1 MSSTRLKVFLL
12 AIEESRPWGEILAD
26 LKIYRNRI
34 NMRKS
39 TLSTVTLA
47 TLLCFFTNNY
57 FLVGSAYA
65 ATKSAVSP
73 DMVVSQPS
81 LLTEP
86 SHQPAIAPAP
96 ANIIIKGEHTVNSV
110 PTSNYAD
117 SQHAVQVNPV
127 QVNIEARSNTATKAE
142 PVELGRSQPVE
153 VVLENRSTGCRFKAS
168 SFLEHNPDLCAPKV
182 AIAQNSKS
190 SHNSTRNY
198 SQNEGVLYAAASGDT
213 TLQVRRLTEA
223 EIAKMSLPSN
233 GDKQML
239 FPLIAPSVI
248 SSLFGSRVHPVT
260 GQVRFHQGTDLAAPE
275 GTPVVASFSGR
286 VEIAGWLGGY
296 GLIVV
301 ISHGDTH
308 ETRYAH
314 LSEVLVKVGQE
325 VKQGNVIGLVGST
338 GLATGPHLHFEIWQ
352 KMQDGLVAIDPTPQ
366 LILAMEQL
374 QKYLAQSLNSSN
386 KA

>member
-12 AIEESRPWGEILAD
+12 AIKQSRLWAEILAN
-26 LKIYRNRI
+26 LKIYRT

-39 TLSTVTLA
+39 TFSTVTLA
-47 TLLCFFTNNY
+47 TLLCLSTNNY
-57 FLVGSAYA
+57 FLVNSAYA

-81 LLTEP
+81 LSIEP
-86 SHQPAIAPAP
+86 TLIESSHQPAIAPT
-96 ANIIIKGEHTVNSV
+96 NIIINSENTVSPAQINSV
-110 PTSNYAD
+110 PI
-117 SQHAVQVNPV
+117 
-127 QVNIEARSNTATKAE
+127 NIESRSNTSAKSE
-142 PVELGRSQPVE
+142 PVESGRSQPVE
-153 VVLENRSTGCRFKAS
+153 IVLENRSTGCKYKAS
-168 SFLEHNPDLCAPKV
+168 SFLELNPDLCAPKA
-182 AIAQNSKS
+182 AIAQNSQS
-190 SHNSTRNY
+190 SQNSANY

-213 TLQVRRLTEA
+213 ALQVRRLTET
-223 EIAKMSLPSN
+223 EIATMSLPSN

-239 FPLIAPSVI
+239 FPLIAPSII

-338 GLATGPHLHFEIWQ
+338 GLATGPHLHFEIWR
-352 KMQDGLVAIDPTPQ
+352 KMQDELVAIDPTPQ

-374 QKYLAQSLNSSN
+374 QKYLAQSPNSAN